1 MSSEPTNQRGPL
13 QALGLGFHVEAGWV
27 FAALPVET
35 LSAGLETNIDETRS
49 AVTAIPPS
57 AISTEPEWV
66 KLARELAY
74 EAQVYNKKKAEELWE
89 ILDAKHGQR
98 RFVPGI
104 PPGFNIGDRVPVQPR
119 RFRQVAFRVWPTDSA
134 ASCSDEA
141 LIGMRPMIGSAR
153 LLRLSK
159 DRPTS
164 PGVFIGGTGRR
175 GLGHDSVLCK

>member
-1 MSSEPTNQRGPL
+1 M
-13 QALGLGFHVEAGWV
+13 
-27 FAALPVET
+27 
-35 LSAGLETNIDETRS
+35 
-49 AVTAIPPS
+49 
-57 AISTEPEWV
+57 

-119 RFRQVAFRVWPTDSA
+119 RFRQVAFRVWPTNSA

-175 GLGHDSVLCK
+175 GLGHNSVLCKQKRTASVRAHVEVCLAVTRGAVFQSSEIFQCLSSVHNSVIL